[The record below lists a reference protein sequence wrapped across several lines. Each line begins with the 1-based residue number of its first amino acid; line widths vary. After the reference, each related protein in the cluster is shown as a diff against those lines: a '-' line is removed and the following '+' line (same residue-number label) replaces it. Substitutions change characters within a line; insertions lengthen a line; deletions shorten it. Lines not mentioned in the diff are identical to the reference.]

1 MWSICMW
8 YILVQTIAASGL
20 FRCKWSLHVV
30 AASGF
35 LQVSDFPAN
44 ELLQVAA
51 ASGIA
56 AGG

>member
-1 MWSICMW
+1 MV
-8 YILVQTIAASGL
+8 YFATNDLAASGL

-30 AASGF
+30 AASDF
-35 LQVSDFPAN
+35 LQVSDFAAN
-44 ELLQVAA
+44 ELLQVTA